1 MNGICHY
8 LNYYFLI
15 NEYSKYIIIIII
27 IIIQGICHYLNYHY
41 PFFLFFGGAGPIV
54 VFPNVTIDP
63 GPIGLDLLRR
73 FKALL

>member
-27 IIIQGICHYLNYHY
+27 IIQGICHYLNYHY
-41 PFFLFFGGAGPIV
+41 LFFFFFGGARPIV

-73 FKALL
+73 FQAPL